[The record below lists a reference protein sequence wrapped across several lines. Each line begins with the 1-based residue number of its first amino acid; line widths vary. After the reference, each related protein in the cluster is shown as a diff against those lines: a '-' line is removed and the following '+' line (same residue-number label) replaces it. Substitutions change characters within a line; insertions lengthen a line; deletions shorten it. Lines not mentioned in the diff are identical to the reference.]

1 MKNII
6 SKLFSNERIERA
18 IKTFIEA
25 FFSYVAVNILTTDLT
40 EKSAIY
46 ALISGAIASA
56 FSVALNIKLNKK

>member
-25 FFSYVAVNILTTDLT
+25 FFSYVAVNILATDLT
-40 EKSAIY
+40 KKSAIY
-46 ALISGAIASA
+46 ALI
-56 FSVALNIKLNKK
+56 